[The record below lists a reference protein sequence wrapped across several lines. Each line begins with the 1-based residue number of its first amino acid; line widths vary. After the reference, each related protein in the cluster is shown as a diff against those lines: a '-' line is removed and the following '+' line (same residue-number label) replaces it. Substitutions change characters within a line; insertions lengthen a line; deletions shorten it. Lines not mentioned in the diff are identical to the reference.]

1 MISFGPIP
9 SRRLGKSLGINNI
22 LSPKVCSYECIYC
35 QVGKTS
41 RKKINREAFFQP
53 EVIYKNVAQHIDQ
66 LKGKNIPDYLTFVSN
81 GEPTLDINLG
91 KSINILRQLGFPI
104 AVITNGSLLFHE
116 SVRADLNTADWV
128 SLKMDAADDKTWQ
141 SVNKPSSELNFD
153 KHIENQILFAND
165 YRGELRTETM
175 LVKDVN
181 DTPENLN
188 GLAEILKKINPGKA
202 YLAIP
207 TRPPAYSNVKAP
219 EADKMNIAWQIFND
233 KNINTEFLTSF
244 EGTDTGF
251 TGNIYEDILNITSVH
266 PLREDTLEE
275 LLGKN
280 NADFHVVES
289 LMKQQ
294 LIKSTIFNGKKFYIR
309 QFHLNI

>member
-41 RKKINREAFFQP
+41 RKRINRESFFQP
-53 EVIYKNVAQHIDQ
+53 EVIYKNVAQHIEQ
-66 LKGKNIPDYLTFVSN
+66 LKGKNTPDYLTFVSN

-91 KSINILRQLGFPI
+91 KSIQILRKLGFPI

-116 SVRADLNTADWV
+116 SVRDDLHTADWV

-141 SVNKPSSELNFD
+141 NVNNPPPELNFD
-153 KHIENQILFAND
+153 KHIENQILFANN

-181 DTPENLN
+181 DTLENLN

-207 TRPPAYSNVKAP
+207 TRPPAYSRVTAP
-219 EADKMNIAWQIFND
+219 ETDKMNIAWQIYND

-280 NADFHVVES
+280 NADFQVVES

-309 QFHLNI
+309 QFHLSI

>member
-22 LSPKVCSYECIYC
+22 LSPKACSYECIYC

-41 RKKINREAFFQP
+41 GKRVNRESFFQP
-53 EVIYKNVAQHIDQ
+53 EVIYKNVAQHIEQ

-91 KSINILRQLGFPI
+91 KSIQILRQLGFPI

-128 SLKMDAADDKTWQ
+128 SLKTDAADNRIWQ
-141 SVNKPSSELNFD
+141 SVNNPSPGLNFD
-153 KHIENQILFAND
+153 KHIENQILFANA
-165 YRGELRTETM
+165 YSGELRTETM
-175 LVKDVN
+175 LVKDIN
-181 DTPENLN
+181 DTIENLK
-188 GLAEILKKINPGKA
+188 GLAEIIKKINPGKA

-233 KNINTEFLTSF
+233 RNINTEFLTSF

-280 NADFHVVES
+280 NADFQVVES

-294 LIKSTIFNGKKFYIR
+294 LIKSTIFDGKKFYLR